1 MGFFDKLKDQ
11 AKKPEKQKKQEV
23 PKTEKNEPVP
33 EETEFSEEPL
43 QRGGQLTLDIYETDT
58 DFIIQSTVAGVKA
71 EDLDISIDGDLVSI
85 KGSRKR
91 TIEEKHGKYIY
102 QECYWG
108 DFSREIILPE
118 EVDDTKTE
126 ATIKNG
132 LFTLKI
138 PKAGKSKKTKVTVKP
153 APEETEF
160 SEEPLQKGGQL
171 TLDIY
176 ETDTDFI
183 IQSTVAGVR
192 AEDLDISIDGDL
204 VSIKGSRKRTIEE
217 KHGKYIYQECYWG
230 DFSRE
235 IILPEEVDDTKTE
248 ATIKNGL
255 FTLKIPKAGKSK
267 KTKVT
272 VTPVE

>member
-11 AKKPEKQKKQEV
+11 TKKPEKQKKQEV
-23 PKTEKNEPVP
+23 PKIEKKE
-33 EETEFSEEPL
+33 
-43 QRGGQLTLDIYETDT
+43 
-58 DFIIQSTVAGVKA
+58 
-71 EDLDISIDGDLVSI
+71 
-85 KGSRKR
+85 
-91 TIEEKHGKYIY
+91 
-102 QECYWG
+102 
-108 DFSREIILPE
+108 
-118 EVDDTKTE
+118 
-126 ATIKNG
+126 
-132 LFTLKI
+132 
-138 PKAGKSKKTKVTVKP
+138 P